1 MRVIVIG
8 SGIVGASAAYH
19 LAKNNT
25 EIILIDKGHKGAATD
40 AGAGIVCPWIS
51 SVKNDEWYKIAKA
64 GAQYYPEL
72 ISQLKEDNEVDTGY
86 KKVGALCVRSK
97 SKELDAIE
105 KEVKAKRE
113 DAPEIGDIERLVA
126 EEAREKFPPLNDEL
140 GAVFI
145 SGAARVDGGLLR
157 DAMRN
162 AAQKHGAEIVYGEA
176 ALIQEG

>member
-1 MRVIVIG
+1 MRVIVNRIG
-8 SGIVGASAAYH
+8 MVVAVSAYH

-25 EIILIDKGHKGAATD
+25 EVIMIDKGHKGAATD

-72 ISQLKEDNEVDTGY
+72 ISQLKEDKEEDTGY

-97 SKELDAIE
+97 SKDLDAIE

-113 DAPEIGDIERLVA
+113 DAPEIGNIE
-126 EEAREKFPPLNDEL
+126 
-140 GAVFI
+140 
-145 SGAARVDGGLLR
+145 
-157 DAMRN
+157 
-162 AAQKHGAEIVYGEA
+162 
-176 ALIQEG
+176 